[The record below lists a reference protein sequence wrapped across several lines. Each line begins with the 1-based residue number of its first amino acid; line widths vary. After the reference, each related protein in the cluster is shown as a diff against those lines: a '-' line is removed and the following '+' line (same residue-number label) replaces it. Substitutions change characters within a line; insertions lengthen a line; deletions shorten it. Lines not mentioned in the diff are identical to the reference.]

1 MKKTK
6 STLASLKGMPSGTT
20 PPTTSS
26 ITDLMHD
33 PNSSVGSPPPPL
45 TLPSSYYKNS
55 DYLHLVR
62 PTASGPGGSTG
73 GGPSSGFSPY
83 FNPVSGVAGMASSS
97 PKYATPPLPSDS
109 LLGSP
114 IPDYRHDTPAQK
126 YYYDQGMPPSS
137 GHPPPTGVPPSAGPQ
152 VAPSTTSAAHPLSLT
167 SVSPT
172 SGVIFN

>member
-1 MKKTK
+1 M
-6 STLASLKGMPSGTT
+6 ASLKGMPSGTT

-62 PTASGPGGSTG
+62 PTASGPGTG
-73 GGPSSGFSPY
+73 GSSGFSPY
-83 FNPVSGVAGMASSS
+83 YNPVSAGVGMASSS

-126 YYYDQGMPPSS
+126 YYYDQGMPSSS

>member
-1 MKKTK
+1 M
-6 STLASLKGMPSGTT
+6 ASLKGMPSGTT

-62 PTASGPGGSTG
+62 PTASGPGTG
-73 GGPSSGFSPY
+73 GSSGFSPY
-83 FNPVSGVAGMASSS
+83 YNPVSGVAGMASSS

-114 IPDYRHDTPAQK
+114 IPDYRHDNTPAQK
-126 YYYDQGMPPSS
+126 YYYDQGMPS
-137 GHPPPTGVPPSAGPQ
+137 GPPPGPPSAGPQ
-152 VAPSTTSAAHPLSLT
+152 VAPSTTSAAQPLSLT

-172 SGVIFN
+172 SGVIFYKSQ